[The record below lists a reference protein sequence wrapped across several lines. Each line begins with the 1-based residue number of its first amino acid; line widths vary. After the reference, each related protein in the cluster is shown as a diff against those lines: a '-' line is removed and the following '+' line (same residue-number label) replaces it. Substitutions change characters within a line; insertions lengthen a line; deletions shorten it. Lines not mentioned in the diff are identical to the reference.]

1 MTRRIIALG
10 LFASSLAFV
19 ACSSGIDAP
28 ATEAPLLVN
37 IAPANQ
43 TVGVNPAGTVTLTF
57 NMAMMTGM
65 EMLVVVHEGSVTGA
79 QVPGTSVWSSDRK
92 MMTFT
97 PAAPLKAKTTYVV
110 HLAPSLQ
117 GTNGRTINMGGGMMT
132 AGQSVSGGMM
142 GSQMGPGMSGTGW
155 QAANGTYGMI
165 FTFTT
170 A

>member
-1 MTRRIIALG
+1 MLRHALA
-10 LFASSLAFV
+10 LSLLAASLTV
-19 ACSSGIDAP
+19 GACSDGSSSP
-28 ATEAPLLVN
+28 AAEAPLLVN

-97 PAAPLKAKTTYVV
+97 PAAPLKARTTYVV

-117 GTNGRTINMGGGMMT
+117 GANGMTLNMGGGMMT
-132 AGQSVSGGMM
+132 AGQSVTGGMM
-142 GSQMGPGMSGTGW
+142 GGQMGPGMSGTGW